1 MAAHDELLDFVKD
14 ALGRGLSRTQIED
27 ALRKGGWTTDQIR
40 AALTAFAEVEF
51 PIPVPRARPYLSA
64 REAFMYLVLFGT
76 LYVTAYNL
84 GSLVFDF
91 IDRAFPDPASGSL
104 DRYPGGY
111 EGYVAQRIRW
121 SVSSLIV
128 AFPVFLYMSW
138 LTGRAIAVDPSKR
151 ASKVRRWLTYWT
163 LFVAACALIGDVTTL
178 VYNLLGGELT
188 VRFVLKVLTVGVI
201 AGTAFTYYLRDLR
214 RDEAEDRG

>member
-1 MAAHDELLDFVKD
+1 MAAHDELLDFVRD
-14 ALGRGLSRTQIED
+14 ALGRGLPRAQIED

-40 AALTAFAEVEF
+40 AALTSFAEIEF

-91 IDRAFPDPASGSL
+91 INRAFPDPVSGSF

-111 EGYVAQRIRW
+111 EGYVAERIRW

-128 AFPVFLYMSW
+128 ACPV
-138 LTGRAIAVDPSKR
+138 APSTSIR
-151 ASKVRRWLTYWT
+151 ASARRRS
-163 LFVAACALIGDVTTL
+163 VDG
-178 VYNLLGGELT
+178 
-188 VRFVLKVLTVGVI
+188 
-201 AGTAFTYYLRDLR
+201 
-214 RDEAEDRG
+214 